1 MNCQD
6 SSPQV
11 LVMTDLFLVILRALA
26 SFKEFSF
33 KKIEAIA
40 LDLKFPLVSS
50 DAIYLI
56 YLPHYSI
63 SFG

>member
-11 LVMTDLFLVILRALA
+11 LVMTGLFLVILRALA

-40 LDLKFPLVSS
+40 LDLKL
-50 DAIYLI
+50 
-56 YLPHYSI
+56 H
-63 SFG
+63 

>member
-26 SFKEFSF
+26 SFKEFSL

-56 YLPHYSI
+56 YLPH
-63 SFG
+63 